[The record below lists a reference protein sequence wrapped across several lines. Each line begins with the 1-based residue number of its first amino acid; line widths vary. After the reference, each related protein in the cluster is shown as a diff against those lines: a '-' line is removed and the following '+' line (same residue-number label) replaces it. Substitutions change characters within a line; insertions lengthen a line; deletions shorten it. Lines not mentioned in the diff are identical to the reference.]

1 MNYYLAIDL
10 KSFYASVECV
20 ERHLDPLDINLVVA
34 DTSRSSKTICLAVTP
49 ALKSFGIGGRPR
61 LFMQIRGHIHKY
73 LINGIHMDIFWCNIF

>member
-34 DTSRSSKTICLAVTP
+34 DTSRSSKTICLAGTH
-49 ALKSFGIGGRPR
+49 LSN
-61 LFMQIRGHIHKY
+61 LFKICCTRRYPCVFH
-73 LINGIHMDIFWCNIF
+73 